1 MKESLVYHKAFK
13 FAIRIVNL
21 YKHLCKEKNEYTIS
35 KQLLRSG
42 TSIGANIKEAVQA
55 SSKRDFLMKMN
66 IALKEASETDY
77 WLELLK
83 ATDYMDAR
91 SSESIISDCTELNT
105 MLASIVKTTKEN
117 LKVIGK

>member
-1 MKESLVYHKAFK
+1 LKESLVYNKAFK

-21 YKHLCKEKNEYTIS
+21 YRHLSKEKNEYTIS

-55 SSKRDFLMKMN
+55 SSKKDFLMKMN

-83 ATDYMDAR
+83 VTDYMDVRA
-91 SSESIISDCTELNT
+91 SESMISDCIELNAI
-105 MLASIVKTTKEN
+105 LASIVKTTKEN
-117 LKVIGK
+117 LM